1 MPVDA
6 RVSRRGAVDGREDTV
21 PAMVA
26 RALAL
31 SLTACALASVV
42 AGCGGGGNESSGGST
57 ATGGA
62 TSTSTGVTTTTPA
75 LAGASTDPVSW
86 KGKAK
91 QTSLLTDVR
100 AAAHDGFDRIVL
112 QFRGD
117 LPGYQVGYV
126 QRPVL
131 EDGSGKPVDVTG
143 GAVLLVR
150 MEPALDADL
159 TKESAPRT
167 YTGPTRL
174 SPATSSVREL
184 VRAGGFES
192 VLSWAVGVDEKR
204 PFRVTRL
211 ENPSRIVVDVST
223 RS

>member
-1 MPVDA
+1 
-6 RVSRRGAVDGREDTV
+6 
-21 PAMVA
+21 MVA
-26 RALAL
+26 RVLAL
-31 SLTACALASVV
+31 SLTACALAPVL
-42 AGCGGGGNESSGGST
+42 AGCGGGGNETAGGAT
-57 ATGGA
+57 ETGGA
-62 TSTSTGVTTTTPA
+62 TSTTSSGTTTTPA

-86 KGKAK
+86 KGDAK
-91 QTSLLTDVR
+91 ETSLLTGVR
-100 AAAHDGFDRIVL
+100 AAAHDGFDRVVL

-131 EDGSGKPVDVTG
+131 EDGSGKPVRVTG
-143 GAVLLVR
+143 GDVLLVR

-167 YTGPTRL
+167 YTGPTRF
-174 SPATSSVREL
+174 SPTTSSVREL

-211 ENPSRIVVDVST
+211 ENPSRIVVDVAAP
-223 RS
+223 